1 MEKPHRKCKCPR
13 KDSTPIN
20 VPIIWIIGGPGSGKG
35 TQCDLIVKKYGFIH
49 ISSGELIRAA
59 IAQNRPE
66 DNTLVQTVKAGK
78 LVPSEYI
85 LKLIKKEI
93 LKQLKDAK
101 GFLIDG
107 YPRERDQGILFEKT
121 IGPVDLIIFFEASV
135 DTLKTRI
142 LQRAQTSG
150 RLDDNEETLQKRLET
165 YFNLKD
171 DLIEAFRRKMKIID
185 ANGTPED
192 IFKEVQICINEIH
205 K

>member
-20 VPIIWIIGGPGSGKG
+20 VPIIWIIGGPG
-35 TQCDLIVKKYGFIH
+35 
-49 ISSGELIRAA
+49 SGELIRAA

-192 IFKEVQICINEIH
+192 IFKESHVH
-205 K
+205 